1 MDIIVNKN
9 YFTPLTTGQGRNTV
23 CLETTEF
30 ATTMNNRER
39 HIVLAASQYERVSVI
54 VGFISIKTLFAEIK
68 KIFFDIETLV

>member
-9 YFTPLTTGQGRNTV
+9 YFAPLTTGQGRNTV
-23 CLETTEF
+23 CFETIEF
-30 ATTMNNRER
+30 ATIMNNREK

-68 KIFFDIETLV
+68 QILFDIETLA